1 MNKPLFLAIASLV
14 VIVGA
19 GLYLWNAQQAVGP
32 SPTAPNEQMPNPE
45 QPKDTL
51 GHPLI
56 TVTSPT
62 QNQLI
67 SSPLTITGQARG
79 QWYFEATFPVELQDM
94 SGSVIAD
101 GFATAQSKWMTTEY
115 VPFTATLNFTK
126 PDSSTGILILKR
138 SNASGLPENDDSIEI
153 PVRF

>member
-14 VIVGA
+14 VIAGA
-19 GLYLWNAQQAVGP
+19 GLYLWSAQQAVGP

-56 TVTSPT
+56 SVTSPT

-79 QWYFEATFPVELQDM
+79 QWYFEATFSAELVDANGNLLAELPVMAEGD
-94 SGSVIAD
+94 
-101 GFATAQSKWMTTEY
+101 WMTEDF
-115 VPFTATLNFTK
+115 VPFSAMITF
-126 PDSSTGILILKR
+126 STPQTNTGKLILRKA
-138 SNASGLPENDDSIEI
+138 NASGLPEHDDSVEI
-153 PVRF
+153 PVAF